1 MPRRAL
7 FIVSVYQFS
16 HESFPLLVR
25 FRDEGFEVHVVAG
38 WSGDSADEY
47 IRRCGDAG
55 FATYRPP
62 SEVRYGDYRFP
73 QGPRPAE
80 SAPSRVSPGR
90 ALWSHIGLAL
100 YDARVVVRALRRF
113 MMIKRFSTELFDK
126 VDPDVVLAGPYH
138 SCGKADEGIAKLAI
152 RRKIPYCCY
161 SVRPY
166 LGERYAISTR
176 FSDADRSRL
185 SSHVVADKDLLNRLL
200 ARAFPSWTRAR
211 NGLRLFPFDPRF
223 MLAAKLSGLLPRNP
237 WQQPSELFDLC
248 LVESDLARDLLV
260 ESGYDPEKVAVTG
273 KPVLDEVL
281 DHASDPQREAETRL
295 ELGLAKD
302 EAFVLCNIE
311 PTAEHDYVSWDEHW
325 RRLRLLMEALTETR
339 LPIVLS
345 LHPLCEP
352 HKYEWIEAEFG
363 FRFAGGRSMLEL
375 IPYCAVVVSYP
386 SSINPTVVSL
396 GKPLVIYDFL
406 GSTRDGQPG
415 ADFYRIPSAMIVY
428 ESTGLGPLV
437 AELARSEPT
446 IVVAEHGSAGKRSVD
461 AVIERFGLAVG

>member
-1 MPRRAL
+1 VPRRAL

-25 FRDEGFEVHVVAG
+25 FRDAGFDVHVVAG

-55 FATYRPP
+55 FGTHRPP
-62 SEVRYGDYRFP
+62 VDARYGDYRFP

-80 SAPSRVSPGR
+80 SAPSRVGPVR
-90 ALWSHIGLAL
+90 ALRRRIGLTL
-100 YDARVVVRALRRF
+100 YDARIVVRALRRF
-113 MMIKRFSTELFDK
+113 GMIKRFSTELFDN

-138 SCGKADEGIAKLAI
+138 SCGKADEGIAKLAT

-185 SSHVVADKDLLNRLL
+185 SSHVVAENGLLNRLL
-200 ARAFPSWTRAR
+200 ARVFPSWTRTLD
-211 NGLRLFPFDPRF
+211 GLRLFPFDPRF

-260 ESGYDPEKVAVTG
+260 ESGYDLRKIAVTG

-281 DHASDPQREAETRL
+281 EHASNPQRETETRR
-295 ELGLAKD
+295 ELGLAEH

-325 RRLRLLMEALTETR
+325 RRLRSLMEALTETR

-352 HKYEWIEAEFG
+352 HKYEWIETEFG

-375 IPYCAVVVSYP
+375 IPYCTVVVSYP
-386 SSINPTVVSL
+386 SSLNPTVVSL
-396 GKPLVIYDFL
+396 GKPLVVYDFL
-406 GSTRDGQPG
+406 GSTRAGQPG
-415 ADFYRIPSAMIVY
+415 ADLYRLPSAPIVY
-428 ESTGLGPLV
+428 DSTGLGPLV
-437 AELARSEPT
+437 VELARSKPSAA
-446 IVVAEHGSAGKRSVD
+446 VAEHTSAGERSVD
-461 AVIERFGLAVG
+461 AVIERFGLADG